1 MNMTVQQENCVNHR
15 GSTLLVSAGAG
26 SGKTSTLAQRIITRI
41 SDPSDKA
48 EIDDFLI
55 VTFTNASAEDLSEK
69 IERAVSKCVAADFSN
84 RKAVRQLAKIKY
96 ANISTISS
104 FCLGV
109 VKKHFQYLGLPA
121 KIRICDE
128 AERDLLKRQAIL
140 YVIEEKYASCEDGA
154 VFFDA
159 VEMFSGDKND
169 DRFVDLIFKLHG
181 RIFSDPEPAVWCQK
195 ALEKYEEVISCDDF
209 FDTKYYGAVAKDAL
223 LDSVSEYIDALYSA
237 CARMSDIPELE
248 CYLLK
253 FNTDIENASSFKE
266 KLLGGMKYD
275 EVCERVLD
283 VTKSSLVGV
292 KAKYDADFKA
302 SVTDMRNKAYSKLQ
316 KTIRVFANAKTPIL
330 KDAAR
335 DAFDILTELF
345 DIITRVED
353 RFSSEKKERGVIDF
367 SDAEKYTY
375 RLFVESVDEKT
386 GKVTPTEIARHYRD
400 CFEEIYIDEYQDIN
414 KVQDVIFR
422 SICKY
427 DENGRELNRFMVGDI
442 KQSIYRFRG
451 ACPDLFASYLS
462 SFSQISDN
470 KEEQRERKE
479 FLSNNFRCSKGV
491 VDFTNLIFSKIMP
504 EAYHEEDKLVFSRS
518 EKVKSDSSC
527 ELVFFEENE
536 DVDDF
541 YGDEVKA
548 AAQKIFEI
556 CNNDNILSSDGKPFS
571 YGDVA
576 ILLPAVSN
584 VSDKYARYLEN
595 CGIPAYSD
603 VSDNFFENAEIVL
616 CLCLLNAI
624 DNPLRDIYVT
634 GAMRSEIFGFYD
646 DDLLT
651 LRRLGT
657 DVTSSDR
664 PMWRSVCEMAESD
677 FEDDNLVK
685 KCKKFVA
692 FVNEFKKLSVGMP
705 SDKLL
710 LKMYSKLHLTNIVS
724 ESSFNRY
731 TENASSRREN
741 LMILYNQAR
750 NFEKTSFRGL
760 SAFLEFLK
768 ERAQRPDSI
777 RSASSSETRNAVR
790 IMSIHRS
797 KGLEFPVCLLCGFSS
812 QFNKSDEREN
822 LCFSD
827 EMGIGF
833 KFRDLSSVRSGKSAT
848 SIVKFDTPFRNAV
861 KVYES
866 NLLLEEKK
874 RLLYVAMTRAKDKLL
889 VLLKKPD
896 ADEIESFYS
905 RSKRNTAINA
915 SHFRDWFLYSLA
927 CYDAMSSLFEEYG
940 IERDRVVFDEN
951 ASFFISTVKPDSIY
965 RRTEK
970 TTDNDLDF
978 DKVFNCQQKI
988 KEYVDFEYPYS
999 PLTVIR
1005 SKVSVSDI
1013 KHGRLSV
1020 CTDAAFPTEK
1030 DLARPAFLD
1039 DAPKDAASVGTAMH
1053 EFMQYA
1059 DYSECEKSI
1068 EQEAKRLVENG
1079 YISGEQFAMLDYT
1092 KLSKFFESDIYES
1105 LKSAK
1110 SVLRECAFTLSLS
1123 LCELYEG
1130 ISEDYSSETA
1140 LVQGKIDCFFE
1151 SFDGTY
1157 TVVDFKT
1164 DRVTDMHE
1172 LVARY
1177 KLQLEYYKRAVIEM
1191 TGVSDVKMAI
1201 YSFFLGETIYL

>member
-15 GSTLLVSAGAG
+15 GSSLLVSAGAG

-55 VTFTNASAEDLSEK
+55 VTFTNASAQDLSEK
-69 IERAVSKCVAADFSN
+69 IERAVSKCVAADITN

-104 FCLGV
+104 FCLSV
-109 VKKHFQYLGLPA
+109 VKKHFQHLGLPA

-140 YVIEEKYASCEDGA
+140 YVIEEKYDSCGDGA
-154 VFFDA
+154 LFFDA

-181 RIFSDPEPAVWCQK
+181 KIFSDPNPQGWCRK
-195 ALEKYEEVISCDDF
+195 ALEKYEEIISCDDF
-209 FDTKYYGAVAKDAL
+209 FDTKNYGAVAKNAL
-223 LDSVSEYIDALYSA
+223 LESVNEYISALESA
-237 CARMSDIPELE
+237 CLRMKDIPELE
-248 CYLLK
+248 GYVSK
-253 FNTDIENASSFKE
+253 FCTDIENAIAFCE
-266 KLLGGMKYD
+266 KLRGGMKYD
-275 EVCERVLD
+275 DVCDRIFD

-292 KAKYDADFKA
+292 RAKYDADFKT
-302 SVTDMRNKAYSKLQ
+302 SITDLRNKAYAKLQ
-316 KTIRVFANAKTPIL
+316 KTVRVFANAKTCVL
-330 KDAAR
+330 KDASR
-335 DAFDILTELF
+335 DALDILNELF
-345 DIITRVED
+345 DIIFRVEN
-353 RFSSEKKERGVIDF
+353 RFSAEKKERGIIDF

-375 RLFVESVDEKT
+375 RLFVDSVDEKT

-400 CFEEIYIDEYQDIN
+400 TFEEIYIDEYQDIN

-427 DENGRELNRFMVGDI
+427 DENGHELNRFMVGDI

-462 SFSQISDN
+462 SFSQISEN
-470 KEEQRERKE
+470 KERCERKE
-479 FLSNNFRCSKGV
+479 FLSNNFRCSRGV
-491 VDFTNLIFSKIMP
+491 VEFTNLIFSKIMP
-504 EAYHEEDKLVFSRS
+504 EAYGEEDKLVFSRN
-518 EKVKSDSSC
+518 ENVLVDSPS
-527 ELVFFEENE
+527 ELVFFEENDDEE
-536 DVDDF
+536 DY

-548 AAQKIFEI
+548 AAQKIIEI
-556 CNNDNILSSDGKPFS
+556 CNNDNILSSDGKPFT

-576 ILLPAVSN
+576 ILLPAVTN
-584 VSDKYARYLEN
+584 ISDKYARYLEN

-603 VSDNFFENAEIVL
+603 VSDNFFENAEIML
-616 CLCLLNAI
+616 CLCLLNSI
-624 DNPLRDIYVT
+624 DNPLRDVYVT

-651 LRRLGT
+651 LRRLGG
-657 DVTSSDR
+657 DVTGSDR

-677 FEDDNLVK
+677 FEDDSLVK
-685 KCKKFVA
+685 KCKKFA
-692 FVNEFKKLSVGMP
+692 GFVHEFKKMSVGMP

-710 LKMYSKLHLTNIVS
+710 LKMYSKLHLINIVS

-768 ERAQRPDSI
+768 ERAERPDSI
-777 RSASSSETRNAVR
+777 RSASSSESRNAVR

-833 KFRDLSSVRSGKSAT
+833 KFRDLSSVRSGNSAS

-866 NLLLEEKK
+866 KLLLEEKK
-874 RLLYVAMTRAKDKLL
+874 RLLYVAMTRAKDRLL

-896 ADEIESFYS
+896 ADELESFYS
-905 RSKRNTAINA
+905 RSKRNTGIAA
-915 SHFRDWFLYSLA
+915 SHFRDWFLYSVA
-927 CYDAMSSLFEEYG
+927 CYDSMAPLYVEYG
-940 IERDRVVFDEN
+940 IEHEHMISDEK
-951 ASFFISTVKPDSIY
+951 ASFCASTIKPESIY
-965 RRTEK
+965 RSLAISS
-970 TTDNDLDF
+970 DNDFDF
-978 DKVFNCQQKI
+978 NSIFTCQQKI
-988 KEYVDFEYPYS
+988 KDCVDFKYPYS

-1013 KHGRLSV
+1013 KHGRL
-1020 CTDAAFPTEK
+1020 CFEAKPPIPTEK

-1039 DAPKDAASVGTAMH
+1039 DMSKDAASVGTAMH

-1059 DYSECEKSI
+1059 DYSECERSI
-1068 EQEAKRLVENG
+1068 ENEAKKLVENG
-1079 YISGEQFAMLDYT
+1079 YISGEQYALLDYA
-1092 KLSKFFESDIYES
+1092 KLSVFFESDIYKS

-1110 SVLRECAFTLSLS
+1110 RVYRESSFTLSLS

-1130 ISEDYSSETA
+1130 ISADFSSETA

-1151 SFDGTY
+1151 DSDGTY

-1164 DRVTDMHE
+1164 DRVSNMHE
-1172 LVARY
+1172 LVDRY
-1177 KLQLEYYKRAVIEM
+1177 KLQLEYYKRAVTEM
-1191 TGVSDVKMAI
+1191 TGVLNVKMAI
-1201 YSFFLGETIYL
+1201 YSFFLGKTIYV